1 MIKNA
6 IIALIV
12 AFFWGAPLFAQKQ
25 ELSLAVEALTSKKFM
40 KAKAHIDAATNHQ
53 TTAILPETWYYRI
66 YIYKELYIEKEKSD
80 RFSAYREESIVALQ
94 HFMKLENTQQFKSSA
109 TKMGKYLV
117 STYYNNAV
125 NDLHHGEFEYS
136 QTNYEKYKQA
146 YLLIE
151 PNKQFGEQDI
161 KYQLAL
167 ANGFMVTYESDR
179 ILHYKHY
186 SSAKTVYQDIVLQDS
201 DNWNANYNLGILVY
215 NRAVSII
222 KAMDYDVDL
231 FEVDKLQTECVKLFF
246 ESLPYMKRAHDLNP
260 TMTEPIAGLTGIY
273 FSLHEEEQYDLYKSM
288 LSGNRN

>member
-1 MIKNA
+1 MIKNP

-12 AFFWGAPLFAQKQ
+12 AFFLGATLFAQEQ

-40 KAKAHIDAATNHQ
+40 KAKTHIDAATNHH

-80 RFSAYREESIVALQ
+80 RFSAHRDESIAALQ
-94 HFMKLENTQQFKSSA
+94 HFMLLDNSEQFKSSA

-117 STYYNNAV
+117 STYHNNAV
-125 NDLHHGEFEYS
+125 NDLHNGEFGYS

-146 YLLIE
+146 YLFIE

-167 ANGFMVTYESDR
+167 ANGFMVMYESDR
-179 ILHYKHY
+179 ILYQKHY
-186 SSAKTVYQDIVLQDS
+186 SSAKTIYQEIVLQDS

-260 TMTEPIAGLTGIY
+260 TMSEPIAGLTGIY
-273 FSLHEEEQYDLYKSM
+273 FSLHEEDQYVLYKSM
-288 LSGNRN
+288 LSGNRH

>member
-12 AFFWGAPLFAQKQ
+12 ALFWGGPLFAQEQ
-25 ELSLAVEALTSKKFM
+25 DLSLAVEALTSKKFM

-66 YIYKELYIEKEKSD
+66 YIYKELYTEKEKSD

-94 HFMKLENTQQFKSSA
+94 HFMKLENSEQFSSSVA
-109 TKMGKYLV
+109 EIGKYLG

-125 NDLHHGEFEYS
+125 NDLHNGEFEYS
-136 QTNYEKYKQA
+136 KTNYEKYKQA
-146 YLLIE
+146 FLLID

-167 ANGFMVTYESDR
+167 ANGFMTKYESDR
-179 ILHYKHY
+179 ILHNKYY
-186 SSAKTVYQDIVLQDS
+186 SSAKTIYQNIVLQDS

-215 NRAVSII
+215 NKAVSII
-222 KAMDYDVDL
+222 KGIDYDVDL
-231 FEVDKLQTECVKLFF
+231 FEVDKLQAECVKLFF
-246 ESLPYMKRAHDLNP
+246 EALPYMKRSHDLNP
-260 TMTEPIAGLTGIY
+260 AMSEPIVGLTGIY
-273 FSLHEEEQYDLYKSM
+273 FSLHEEEQYGLYKSM
-288 LSGNRN
+288 LGGNRN

>member
-1 MIKNA
+1 MIKNP

-12 AFFWGAPLFAQKQ
+12 AFFLGATLFAQEQ

-40 KAKAHIDAATNHQ
+40 KAKTHIDAATNHH

-66 YIYKELYIEKEKSD
+66 YIYKELYIEKETSD
-80 RFSAYREESIVALQ
+80 RFSAHRDESIAALQ
-94 HFMKLENTQQFKSSA
+94 HFMELENSEQFKSSA

-125 NDLHHGEFEYS
+125 NDLHNEEFGYS

-146 YLLIE
+146 YLFIE

-167 ANGFMVTYESDR
+167 ANGFMAMYESDR
-179 ILHYKHY
+179 ILYQKHY
-186 SSAKTVYQDIVLQDS
+186 SRAKTIYKEIVLQDS

-222 KAMDYDVDL
+222 KAIDYDVDL

-260 TMTEPIAGLTGIY
+260 TMSEPIAGLSGIY

-288 LSGNRN
+288 LSGNRH